1 MKPDEGYLDLNQNK
15 RYYYP
20 RRRGKRC
27 WKCKSWDHI
36 KRNYPQIKFFS
47 MGARATPKRDVSREI
62 SNGNQGNQKI
72 KRGPGAK
79 ARDAKT
85 KKETKTDAL

>member
-1 MKPDEGYLDLNQNK
+1 
-15 RYYYP
+15 
-20 RRRGKRC
+20 
-27 WKCKSWDHI
+27 
-36 KRNYPQIKFFS
+36 